1 MQGARSGSCCGAGAS
16 RCRSRPGGDGALRDS
31 EPRAADPRASRAPCL
46 SWRQSFADVFV
57 LVQICRGSFR
67 RCFSTAVKLPWQ
79 RHCKFAPWPSASHSP
94 GLRKGGTGRGEGS
107 NACEHVRRRFP
118 TVPVRPE
125 SEPAESEP
133 TAEPTP
139 EPAAPEPGAQQSP
152 AVSAWDALG
161 ASLRTAY
168 EQLQRIGFPKEAR
181 TQAGPWASSAFAEW
195 SSGALRF
202 RSKPA

>member
-1 MQGARSGSCCGAGAS
+1 MLQHCGEAPLAA
-16 RCRSRPGGDGALRDS
+16 ALQVCALAVGLTLAWSPKRRD
-31 EPRAADPRASRAPCL
+31 
-46 SWRQSFADVFV
+46 W
-57 LVQICRGSFR
+57 
-67 RCFSTAVKLPWQ
+67 
-79 RHCKFAPWPSASHSP
+79 
-94 GLRKGGTGRGEGS
+94 RGEGS

-133 TAEPTP
+133 RAEPTP
-139 EPAAPEPGAQQSP
+139 ERAAPEPGAQQSP

-181 TQAGPWASSAFAEW
+181 TQAGPWAISAFAEW